1 MNEQIKTLIVVLSLA
16 AVTALSTTTMT
27 QTARAQ
33 NADWILNVHVNN
45 VNFGEP
51 TIGISV
57 NGPYGYHDYQ
67 SIRNGPAPF
76 AQFTIPGS
84 AVPTGSTFEVCAST
98 GILGAFLPHCQR
110 WIYEGFSPTRV
121 TVTP

>member
-1 MNEQIKTLIVVLSLA
+1 MNEHIKTLFVVLSLA

-33 NADWILNVHVNN
+33 TADWILNVHVNN

-76 AQFTIPGS
+76 AQSQEAQFRLEAPLKCVLAQVS
-84 AVPTGSTFEVCAST
+84 
-98 GILGAFLPHCQR
+98 
-110 WIYEGFSPTRV
+110 
-121 TVTP
+121 